1 MTCIVHK
8 FLGMVETHPDNHVLH
23 TFRCNLSFPSL
34 SPVTSLI
41 MPTNNGSVL
50 MDFTFGWPEQFQ
62 NYP

>member
-1 MTCIVHK
+1 MDELLTIDC
-8 FLGMVETHPDNHVLH
+8 GMYPDNHMIH
-23 TFRCNLSFPSL
+23 TFLSCNLSFPSL

-41 MPTNNGSVL
+41 IPTNNGPVL